1 MAELQVILSSGDI
14 TNYQESAVAA
24 GNALQT
30 LDEIKVLVPIITTV
44 STATYTILSTD
55 ANKVLHVTRT
65 ATGVCTITFPT
76 ALIAD
81 GFRFS
86 IKDTGNAQ
94 TFNITLDTQGAETI
108 DGAATFVLNTN
119 YEAINVYCDGTNL
132 FIY

>member
-14 TNYQESAVAA
+14 TNYQESATAA

-44 STATYTILSTD
+44 ADATYTVLATD

-76 ALIAD
+76 ALISD
-81 GFRFS
+81 GFRFV
-86 IKDTGNAQ
+86 IKDTGGAQ
-94 TFNITLDTQGAETI
+94 TFNITLATEGAETI
-108 DGAATFVLNTN
+108 DGSTTFTINTN
-119 YEAINVYCDGTNL
+119 YQAINVYCDGTNL